1 MVGESDPS
9 FSPATKGFRIL
20 VEEEPSP
27 QDKQI
32 QELQAKLIYEKDARL
47 EERFVYLVVAV
58 MLLDVVFF
66 TVMPT
71 FGGPIALLILEL
83 LVLIPLAKRMGME
96 EIARILGR
104 VLDRMVAKGGDG

>member
-1 MVGESDPS
+1 MGSEADPPVVG
-9 FSPATKGFRIL
+9 KGFGAL
-20 VEEEPSP
+20 VSSEPSP
-27 QDKQI
+27 KDKQI
-32 QELQAKLIYEKDARL
+32 EELQAKLAHERDARL
-47 EERFVYLVVAV
+47 EERFIFIVIAV

-66 TVMPT
+66 TLMPT

-96 EIARILGR
+96 EIATILGR